1 MNKKYF
7 IYAASA
13 LAFTACSNDD
23 FVGNN
28 GGNEPGNGDVAIQ
41 FGGNA
46 GKITRAT
53 SNTGS
58 TAQEKLG
65 YQFKI
70 YGVKKAASTE
80 DDENKYTDVFKNY
93 MLWWDNDKISNSNS
107 AGWEYV
113 GNKDGQYGQ
122 SGSKVTLSSN
132 QTIKYWDY
140 SAEDYHFVAIAGD
153 NDANF
158 ALEKGDITSATIKGL
173 KGHINAN
180 KVGSEEWNA
189 ATAPAPIYVA
199 EPVVA
204 KKSKDDNKSD
214 YQNVVKF
221 NFIRQQSKVRVGIYG
236 NIPGYT
242 ISSIQFYKQGESS
255 LELDNTNKN
264 NVILTSSTANYFVGT
279 KSATN
284 EEPTET
290 EGVTGT
296 ITYTWSSADAP
307 SYSLKYDDTEAFEQ
321 AKNWYGGEFKN
332 GITATSSAESDISA
346 LYGVDKDMEAN
357 GYFTVMPTPSG
368 TTVAAILIKCDYTLT
383 STDGSNETIKV
394 TGATAA
400 IPAAFCK
407 WESNI
412 TYTYLF
418 KISQNTNGTT
428 GSGNDPAGLFPI
440 TFDAVVENSKDM
452 TEQGTITTITTPSI
466 TTHQEGSVTEKG
478 IKYVTG
484 KDITATV
491 TDNTTGTVE
500 TISKSNAGDAG
511 DAVAKGTV
519 RVYYYSTATTEADL
533 QVNKPSDPEFTST
546 VTTNVL
552 SFTPDKAGYY
562 VIQYLQKAAT
572 GSEGSEDYTPAV
584 YTYKVVNVV
593 AASTS
598 SGSND

>member
-23 FVGNN
+23 YVGNN

-46 GKITRAT
+46 GRITRAT

-70 YGVKKAASTE
+70 YGVKKTASNDGPE
-80 DDENKYTDVFKNY
+80 ENTYTDVFKNY
-93 MLWWDNDKISNSNS
+93 MLWWDESNKGNSNSNT

-113 GNKDGQYGQ
+113 GEQGEHGQENNKA
-122 SGSKVTLSSN
+122 TLNSA

-140 SAEDYHFVAIAGD
+140 SSDNYHFVAIAGD
-153 NDANF
+153 NNATFSLD
-158 ALEKGDITSATIKGL
+158 KGDIMSATITGL

-180 KVGSEEWNA
+180 KVGEDGW
-189 ATAPAPIYVA
+189 TAVSAPSPIYVA

-204 KKSKDDNKSD
+204 KKTNGDKSD

-236 NIPGYT
+236 NIPGYK
-242 ISSIQFYKQGESS
+242 ISYISFYKRGESS
-255 LELDNTNKN
+255 LVLDETNKN
-264 NVILTSSTANYFVGT
+264 NVILTSTAENYFIGT
-279 KSATN
+279 SN
-284 EEPTET
+284 SNS
-290 EGVTGT
+290 GGSGT
-296 ITYTWSSADAP
+296 INYTWTGEGAP
-307 SYSLKYDDTEAFEQ
+307 KYSLSYEGSNNFER
-321 AKNWYGGEFKN
+321 AKNWYGGEFKS
-332 GITATSSAESDISA
+332 GITATTSAGDDISQ

-357 GYFTVMPTPSG
+357 GYFTVMPTAATEAS
-368 TTVAAILIKCDYTLT
+368 AILIKCDYTLE
-383 STDGSNETIKV
+383 STDGSKETIKV

-407 WESNI
+407 WESNT

-428 GSGNDPAGLFPI
+428 GSSKDPAGLFPI

-466 TTHQEGSVTEKG
+466 TTHQEGSVTTEG

-484 KDITATV
+484 TEINVTV
-491 TDNTTGTVE
+491 TNYTTGNVE
-500 TISKSNAGDAG
+500 NINKTNSGKTPTEG
-511 DAVAKGTV
+511 AVK
-519 RVYYYSTATTEADL
+519 VYYYSTATTEADL
-533 QVNKPSDPEFTST
+533 QVKAPSSDEFTST
-546 VTTNVL
+546 VTNNVL
-552 SFTPDKAGYY
+552 SFTPDNAGYY
-562 VIQYLQKAAT
+562 VIQYLQKA
-572 GSEGSEDYTPAV
+572 GTPAV
-584 YTYKVVNVV
+584 YTYKVVNVEK
-593 AASTS
+593 ASTNE
-598 SGSND
+598 GD